1 MAMAKAARALSGI
14 RTEHDTQEAAVVAA
28 LTALEGICE
37 PDGRGIVISAGAAL
51 SLFQET
57 EGLGWVDS
65 GEKARGLPRRFGF
78 RSAIHRRERFWTKE
92 QLDPEKET
100 ARGYEINLGTL
111 RNLLSRYSTNADPSL
126 PSHSN
131 GQNGFMQ
138 VCDAPK

>member
-1 MAMAKAARALSGI
+1 MVTFNAAPAVG
-14 RTEHDTQEAAVVAA
+14 AA
-28 LTALEGICE
+28 
-37 PDGRGIVISAGAAL
+37 DGRGIVISASAPL

-65 GEKARGLPRRFGF
+65 GEKARGLLRRFGF
-78 RSAIHRRERFWTKE
+78 RSAIHRRERFWTKQ

-100 ARGYEINLGTL
+100 ARGYEISLGTL
-111 RNLLSRYSTNADPSL
+111 RNLLARYSTNADPSL

-131 GQNGFMQ
+131 GQNGFVQ